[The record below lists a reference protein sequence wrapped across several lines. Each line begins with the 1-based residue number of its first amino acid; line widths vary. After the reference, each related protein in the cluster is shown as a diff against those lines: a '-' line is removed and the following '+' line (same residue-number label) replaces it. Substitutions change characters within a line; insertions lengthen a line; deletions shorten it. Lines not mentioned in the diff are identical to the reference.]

1 MSSEAVQLFTDR
13 ARLIGKYSGTWAEQM
28 IQQRGPQGLR
38 VLHGLLGLAG
48 THPTS
53 ELEKACRKAIE
64 HGSWRL
70 REIKELLS
78 NPTLPEQKT
87 FLEEHPLIRQLEAYE
102 NLIPICFEQNP
113 ETENNP

>member
-1 MSSEAVQLFTDR
+1 MR
-13 ARLIGKYSGTWAEQM
+13 
-28 IQQRGPQGLR
+28 
-38 VLHGLLGLAG
+38 LGLAG